1 MKDKQQQQQKKK
13 KDRTWAEAARMVL
26 ENYSD
31 APMTPKQ
38 ILHVIETE
46 RLKEMRSGTSP
57 LACLNAML
65 HTNSRADDGM
75 FYRLPGRMGLYTLK
89 KDALLWSKNIPI
101 GDGEGYE
108 DGPDL
113 ESCDSNE
120 TSTTGEENDVSPGSD
135 ETSSNASCS
144 TEVQAKQVSP
154 GKHGSHKAAQQSAK
168 QQPKKKIG
176 VPVMMSKSIPR
187 VVLTPLKVNGEH
199 VESAS
204 AFAAK
209 HTDGESS
216 SALSSSSC
224 TVASSAAQY
233 SRAEL
238 SKLQCRPGLSRKPG
252 QHFRNLRRSST
263 GQMKRNRGEEIDV
276 ETPGS
281 ILVNTNL
288 RALINSRTFASL
300 PLHFQQQL
308 LFLLPDVDQQVGNDG
323 TMRLCSSALNNE
335 FFTSAAQGWKQ
346 RLAEGEFTPEMQL
359 RLRQEME
366 KEKKVEQW
374 KEKFFEDYYGQRLGL
389 SKQDLEQQTDC
400 RAGVGNAANSQPPH
414 KAGPSKQPSPQHR
427 PEESLRKCTRSAKAE
442 LKCRVKRA
450 VLKETELSPEPQ
462 PEPQPK
468 PEPNE
473 SADVSLPSRDSRGRE
488 KCSQEVQVIEPPGAA
503 RVNKSEPCPERNR
516 EEAIPSKSDPD
527 PKPAPEKPV
536 VSQERPERDPEPV
549 SPRPVSPQPEPV
561 SRQPEPVSRQPEP
574 VSPEPVSPQPEPV
587 SLQPVSLQ
595 PVSLQPVSLKP
606 VSLQP
611 EPVSLQPEPVSLKPV
626 SLQPEPE
633 RIDGEPERSGERV
646 ERSTGQP
653 ASLPR
658 DQTTC
663 LSARAAAWKSEPEHS
678 CAEAKEQKRK
688 SAEPSAST
696 SGPEKKPRLDEH
708 QSFRTPIDSFR
719 TEREQPTREEPKVP
733 PIRIQLSRIKPPWVV
748 KGQPAYQIRPRI
760 VSPAGAGPGGGGGG
774 SRERTGARTLA
785 DIKARAQQ
793 ARAQREA
800 ASAAAASGGGLEGE
814 GEGAGGDGGGA
825 IAHPDGRTTAPEP
838 SVAQHQP
845 GAQLRQAGASGSTEE
860 PGIGRSADRKQSV
873 VAEDRDPARYSVLAA
888 DNDDDRPPGP
898 ECDVPLVVSPTNTVV
913 EEEEEEEDG
922 NSGRQTLVLSLSQTD
937 LRVQTPDSVDLSGDG
952 FLPETEET
960 PCQATEPS
968 IAVTIT
974 TATATPGSSPSSG
987 CETDA
992 PSSTDRPS
1000 LPSAPP
1006 IESPEAE
1013 GGIPGP
1019 GMVAP
1024 SPPEPVET
1032 VAEGSRCCSELEECD
1047 RLEAGTLG
1055 ESSSGPSLVEQRAG
1069 TSVIV
1074 SASPPAKGKLPAPGE
1089 GAVKER
1095 DTEQRQAEEE
1105 GVRPQT
1111 EPSVSLPELG
1121 PRERLASRVLQRSGG
1136 SDTDQSHAMR
1146 SQLLTGSFPRHDL
1159 GEGAM
1164 DHARGPDCPY
1174 VSDSAESCPGFPRL
1188 SQEGPRERAPDPT
1201 STTTPQPYPAEAPL
1215 LPGADGHRRPGL
1227 GGLGSSRPLSS
1238 VEANNPL
1245 VTQLLQGSLPLE
1257 KVLPL
1262 SNSST
1267 KLEITRLAGPP
1278 PESPPLRPEP
1288 SPGQTDPRG
1297 GDESTELH
1305 PHKAPARESRD
1316 IIVQKRPELIRQ
1328 WAATLPRKP
1337 LMQTRVVLE
1346 RESRSHGEGFI
1357 SQEQLNRALILSGA
1371 VEESGVRGPQAVCGF
1386 ENGGKETGLK
1396 GPLNTRGPGSQRSGP
1411 ETLKQIGAV
1420 TGYYVPSGRLDGTR
1434 NAIFGSV
1441 IAKARGYPHLAAHK
1455 DGGFRV
1461 TEVIKV
1467 QSKGPGAEHPEKL
1480 VGLVGTDCLPALA
1493 LRRDWLPR
1501 LREGFKVIKTE
1512 GLPACRGMSKSQDI
1526 VSLKGGTHFP
1536 LDPKDKLRL
1545 VSSVQV
1551 DSAIGK
1557 AIRESGLQFQRSADC
1572 SPTPSPFSV
1581 QQQLYGKLPKLSFS
1595 STGFSHIASAS
1606 VSELSAGS
1614 FPASIA
1620 GSMMSLSQKANFAS
1634 HNSALSG
1641 QTFAGNTSVEEMTL
1655 KCSCRLKA
1663 MIMCKGCGAFC
1674 HDDCIGPSKLCV
1686 SCLVVR

>member
-1 MKDKQQQQQKKK
+1 MLGFHN
-13 KDRTWAEAARMVL
+13 VL

-46 RLKEMRSGTSP
+46 RLKEMSGTSP

-154 GKHGSHKAAQQSAK
+154 GKHGSHKASAK

-204 AFAAK
+204 
-209 HTDGESS
+209 
-216 SALSSSSC
+216 
-224 TVASSAAQY
+224 
-233 SRAEL
+233 
-238 SKLQCRPGLSRKPG
+238 
-252 QHFRNLRRSST
+252 

-374 KEKFFEDYYGQRLGL
+374 KEKFFEDYYGQR
-389 SKQDLEQQTDC
+389 
-400 RAGVGNAANSQPPH
+400 
-414 KAGPSKQPSPQHR
+414 PQHR

-450 VLKETELSPEPQ
+450 VLKEMELSPEPQ

-549 SPRPVSPQPEPV
+549 SPRPVSPQP
-561 SRQPEPVSRQPEP
+561 
-574 VSPEPVSPQPEPV
+574 
-587 SLQPVSLQ
+587 
-595 PVSLQPVSLKP
+595 
-606 VSLQP
+606 
-611 EPVSLQPEPVSLKPV
+611 
-626 SLQPEPE
+626 
-633 RIDGEPERSGERV
+633 D
-646 ERSTGQP
+646 
-653 ASLPR
+653 
-658 DQTTC
+658 
-663 LSARAAAWKSEPEHS
+663 ARAAAWKSEPEHS

-1346 RESRSHGEGFI
+1346 RESRSQGEGFI

>member
-1 MKDKQQQQQKKK
+1 VFFPFCISVCICPQ
-13 KDRTWAEAARMVL
+13 VL

-46 RLKEMRSGTSP
+46 RLKEMSGTSP

-154 GKHGSHKAAQQSAK
+154 GKHGSHKASAK

-204 AFAAK
+204 GKSRA

-233 SRAEL
+233 SRADT
-238 SKLQCRPGLSRKPG
+238 SSCVRVFVFLQ
-252 QHFRNLRRSST
+252 T

-374 KEKFFEDYYGQRLGL
+374 KEKFFEDYYGQR
-389 SKQDLEQQTDC
+389 
-400 RAGVGNAANSQPPH
+400 
-414 KAGPSKQPSPQHR
+414 PQHR

-450 VLKETELSPEPQ
+450 VLKEMELSPEPQ

-549 SPRPVSPQPEPV
+549 SPRPVSPQP
-561 SRQPEPVSRQPEP
+561 
-574 VSPEPVSPQPEPV
+574 
-587 SLQPVSLQ
+587 
-595 PVSLQPVSLKP
+595 
-606 VSLQP
+606 
-611 EPVSLQPEPVSLKPV
+611 
-626 SLQPEPE
+626 
-633 RIDGEPERSGERV
+633 D
-646 ERSTGQP
+646 
-653 ASLPR
+653 
-658 DQTTC
+658 
-663 LSARAAAWKSEPEHS
+663 ARAAAWKSEPEHS

-1346 RESRSHGEGFI
+1346 RESRSQGEGFI